1 MIGLNSN
8 GKIANSGI
16 VHDPSGGY
24 HYKPKVPNY
33 NFETMVNIIIWTMVF
48 ILVIIGL
55 DFYKQKKNKSTSH
68 KKRSRSAEVSDY
80 TEVLNPTEESQL
92 DK

>member
-1 MIGLNSN
+1 LIGLNSN

-55 DFYKQKKNKSTSH
+55 DFYKQKKNKNTGH
-68 KKRSRSAEVSDY
+68 KKRSITDY

-92 DK
+92 DKGD